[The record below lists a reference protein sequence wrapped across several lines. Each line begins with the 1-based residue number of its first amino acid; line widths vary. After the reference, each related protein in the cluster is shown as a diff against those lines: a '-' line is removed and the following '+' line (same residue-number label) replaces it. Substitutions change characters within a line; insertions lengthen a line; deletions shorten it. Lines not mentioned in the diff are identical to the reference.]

1 MPLGNLFG
9 GSSGS
14 SLKPQPLSNEKKEKS
29 SSFKSGLVFN
39 ADIKKS
45 TSSGKK
51 TTIKLNKISLTIDK
65 KIAEGGFAIVFLVY
79 DKNHKYY
86 ALKRQLIRDDNSRL
100 ESCKREANI
109 LKHFVGH
116 KNIAKYETHLITQ
129 NKAGISEYM
138 LLTSYYSS
146 SVFQLMNDRLKNNQ
160 TLRLTEIF
168 NIFEDVCRAVYA
180 LHTSNPPIIHRDLKI
195 ENILIDT
202 SNASQQRPIYVL
214 CDFGSCTRE
223 LLSPKIQGLNCVIEE
238 IDKCTTLSYRAPEM
252 VDLYEEN
259 TIGVSSDIWA
269 LGVLL
274 YKLCYFQLPFGES
287 SLAIQNGHF
296 TFPENQQI
304 PEPLKALISACLT
317 TKCDLRP
324 NIYQV
329 TSLILEISGI
339 SSGTF
344 KNHLNS
350 PKLPL
355 EVVISNYRKRFNIP
369 LENYSNKV
377 SEIPDNIKVDK
388 NIIVSEKT
396 PDCIIDTNSSRKLT
410 NILSTGC
417 TTINPRL
424 RPRPSAMNQKI
435 QLSNPSLTKD
445 CPPNESKCTPN
456 ADEDFADFD
465 SYQESLS
472 AKNTIT
478 SLPQIKTPNSD
489 SLLRASAFKP
499 YCSIKSVMTSSIGS
513 NSSVSE
519 KSNCGGEGTTTI
531 NIVDPFASAPFIK
544 NNNEFE
550 VKEMNDQDFVK
561 QFDKLR
567 NNSQKTTTKSS
578 TIGFELEP
586 YERHMIET
594 DPFGYAPFTPVKELS
609 KT

>member
-1 MPLGNLFG
+1 MPLGGLFG

-39 ADIKKS
+39 ADIKKT

-51 TTIKLNKISLTIDK
+51 TTIKLNKTTFTIDK

-86 ALKRQLIRDDNSRL
+86 ALKRQLIRDDNTRL

-109 LKHFVGH
+109 LKNFTGH

-138 LLTSYYSS
+138 LLTSYYPS
-146 SVFQLMNDRLKNNQ
+146 SVFQLMNERLKNNQ
-160 TLRLTEIF
+160 TLRLIEIF
-168 NIFEDVCRAVYA
+168 NIFEDICRAVYA

-202 SNASQQRPIYVL
+202 HNGTQHRPIYVL
-214 CDFGSCTRE
+214 CDFGSCTKE
-223 LLSPKIQGLNCVIEE
+223 LLSPKTHGLNYVIEE
-238 IDKCTTLSYRAPEM
+238 INKCTTLSYRAPEM

-259 TIGVSSDIWA
+259 TIGVSTDIWA

-296 TFPENQQI
+296 NFPDNKQI
-304 PEPLKALISACLT
+304 PESLKALISACLT
-317 TKCDLRP
+317 PKCDLRP

-329 TSLILEISGI
+329 LSLILEISGY
-339 SSGTF
+339 SGVL

-355 EVVISNYRKRFNIP
+355 ETIISNYKKRFNIP
-369 LENYSNKV
+369 LDNDSKKV
-377 SEIPDNIKVDK
+377 SESPDNVKNDK
-388 NIIVSEKT
+388 HSAVSEKSS
-396 PDCIIDTNSSRKLT
+396 DCIIDTESRKQN
-410 NILSTGC
+410 NILPTGS

-424 RPRPSAMNQKI
+424 RPRPSTMNQKLNI
-435 QLSNPSLTKD
+435 NNTTLTKEYNQCD
-445 CPPNESKCTPN
+445 SKSTPN

-472 AKNTIT
+472 AKSNAP
-478 SLPQIKTPNSD
+478 SLPSIKSPNSD

-499 YCSIKSVMTSSIGS
+499 YYSVKSNMTASVGS

-519 KSNCGGEGTTTI
+519 KSNGGVESTI
-531 NIVDPFASAPFIK
+531 NTIDPFTSAPFLK
-544 NNNEFE
+544 NNNEVD

-567 NNSQKTTTKSS
+567 NHSQKNTDKSS

-594 DPFGYAPFTPVKELS
+594 DPFGYAPFTPVKKLS